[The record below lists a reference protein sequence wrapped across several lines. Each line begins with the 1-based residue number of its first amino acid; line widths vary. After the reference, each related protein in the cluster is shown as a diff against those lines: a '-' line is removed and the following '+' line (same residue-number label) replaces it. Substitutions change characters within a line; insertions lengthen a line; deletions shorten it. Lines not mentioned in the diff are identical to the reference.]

1 MNALRRYLAEFLG
14 TGLLVVGGV
23 GVAVLAPKAGP
34 IGIALGFGLT
44 LLVLAYALGPVSGCH
59 VNPAVTIGMTL
70 AGRLP
75 FVDAV
80 CYGAAQ
86 VAGAI
91 GGTAVVYAVASNR
104 AGYSI
109 SADGIGANGWGA
121 ASSGGYGE
129 TAAIVVEFVLS
140 FLLVYTVLTVTATS
154 STSTV
159 AAIPIGLALLV
170 AHLVAVPIDGTSVN
184 PARSIGPALFA
195 GGLALSQLWVFLA
208 FPLVGG
214 VLAAAAY
221 RFLPM
226 PLLVRTDT
234 RHNDSTATPG
244 TGPTDLTTLPAP
256 EPAAS

>member
-1 MNALRRYLAEFLG
+1 MDALRRYTAEFLG
-14 TGLLVVGGV
+14 TALLVIAGV

-34 IGIALGFGLT
+34 IGIALAFGLT

-59 VNPAVTIGMTL
+59 INPAVTLGMTL

-75 FVDAV
+75 VVDAIGYV
-80 CYGAAQ
+80 IAQ
-86 VAGAI
+86 VLGAV

-104 AGYSI
+104 SGYSLK
-109 SADGIGANGWGA
+109 ADGIGANGWGA

-129 TAAIVVEFVLS
+129 TAAVVVEIVLT
-140 FLLVYTVLTVTATS
+140 FLLVYTVLTVTATA

-184 PARSIGPALFA
+184 PARSVGPALFA
-195 GGLALSQLWVFLA
+195 GGSALSQLWVFIV

-214 VLAAAAY
+214 VLAALAY

-226 PLLVRTDT
+226 PLLVRADT
-234 RHNDSTATPG
+234 RHNDSTAVPG
-244 TGPTDLTTLPAP
+244 TGPTDLTTVPAP
-256 EPAAS
+256 EPTR